1 MKQFEYQ
8 FVTSEQY
15 EEFEVL
21 LNKYGIEGWDLVNY
35 TIREFS
41 DSEGD
46 KLHIQAIMKREYQ

>member
-1 MKQFEYQ
+1 MKNFEYQ

-15 EEFEVL
+15 EEFEVT
-21 LNKYGIEGWDLVNY
+21 LNNYGKNGWDLVNY

-46 KLHIQAIMKREYQ
+46 KLHIQAIIKREYK